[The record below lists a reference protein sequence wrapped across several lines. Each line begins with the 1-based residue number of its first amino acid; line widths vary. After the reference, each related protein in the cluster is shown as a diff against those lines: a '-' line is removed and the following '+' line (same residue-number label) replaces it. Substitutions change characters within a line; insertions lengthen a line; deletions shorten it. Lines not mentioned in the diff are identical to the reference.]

1 MMLRRIPRSML
12 MPVSNLSQF
21 SSLVT
26 TTPKILNDKND
37 FQGMKTRKY
46 QTTRPLLLSSQDD
59 SSLSYSE
66 RQGTYFSVT
75 INSLFHTETFV
86 FTVPT
91 DKLLTQPKPAYIHTH
106 FNTFSIQPINES
118 IDRSAKKGR
127 PVSPHVQVYAF
138 PITAISSITNRVTGV
153 ALSVGVTGIGC
164 ITLLGGDAPMLMSTI
179 GSSVVGPLA
188 KIVVSFP
195 LVYHY
200 LGGVRHYLWDN
211 DPEMLGNEAVTK
223 SSYYLFGATGA
234 ITLMLGLV

>member
-86 FTVPT
+86 FTC
-91 DKLLTQPKPAYIHTH
+91 TH
-106 FNTFSIQPINES
+106 CQIAN
-118 IDRSAKKGR
+118 
-127 PVSPHVQVYAF
+127 
-138 PITAISSITNRVTGV
+138 
-153 ALSVGVTGIGC
+153 
-164 ITLLGGDAPMLMSTI
+164 ST
-179 GSSVVGPLA
+179 
-188 KIVVSFP
+188 
-195 LVYHY
+195 
-200 LGGVRHYLWDN
+200 
-211 DPEMLGNEAVTK
+211 
-223 SSYYLFGATGA
+223 
-234 ITLMLGLV
+234 

>member
-86 FTVPT
+86 FTC
-91 DKLLTQPKPAYIHTH
+91 IHCQIA
-106 FNTFSIQPINES
+106 N
-118 IDRSAKKGR
+118 
-127 PVSPHVQVYAF
+127 
-138 PITAISSITNRVTGV
+138 
-153 ALSVGVTGIGC
+153 
-164 ITLLGGDAPMLMSTI
+164 ST
-179 GSSVVGPLA
+179 
-188 KIVVSFP
+188 
-195 LVYHY
+195 
-200 LGGVRHYLWDN
+200 
-211 DPEMLGNEAVTK
+211 
-223 SSYYLFGATGA
+223 
-234 ITLMLGLV
+234 

>member
-75 INSLFHTETFV
+75 INSLFRTETFV
-86 FTVPT
+86 FTC
-91 DKLLTQPKPAYIHTH
+91 TH
-106 FNTFSIQPINES
+106 CQIAN
-118 IDRSAKKGR
+118 
-127 PVSPHVQVYAF
+127 
-138 PITAISSITNRVTGV
+138 
-153 ALSVGVTGIGC
+153 
-164 ITLLGGDAPMLMSTI
+164 ST
-179 GSSVVGPLA
+179 
-188 KIVVSFP
+188 
-195 LVYHY
+195 
-200 LGGVRHYLWDN
+200 
-211 DPEMLGNEAVTK
+211 
-223 SSYYLFGATGA
+223 
-234 ITLMLGLV
+234 

>member
-26 TTPKILNDKND
+26 ATPKILNDKND

-86 FTVPT
+86 FTC
-91 DKLLTQPKPAYIHTH
+91 TH
-106 FNTFSIQPINES
+106 CQIAN
-118 IDRSAKKGR
+118 
-127 PVSPHVQVYAF
+127 
-138 PITAISSITNRVTGV
+138 
-153 ALSVGVTGIGC
+153 
-164 ITLLGGDAPMLMSTI
+164 ST
-179 GSSVVGPLA
+179 
-188 KIVVSFP
+188 
-195 LVYHY
+195 
-200 LGGVRHYLWDN
+200 
-211 DPEMLGNEAVTK
+211 
-223 SSYYLFGATGA
+223 
-234 ITLMLGLV
+234 

>member
-37 FQGMKTRKY
+37 FQGIKTRKY

-86 FTVPT
+86 FTC
-91 DKLLTQPKPAYIHTH
+91 TH
-106 FNTFSIQPINES
+106 CQIAN
-118 IDRSAKKGR
+118 
-127 PVSPHVQVYAF
+127 
-138 PITAISSITNRVTGV
+138 
-153 ALSVGVTGIGC
+153 
-164 ITLLGGDAPMLMSTI
+164 ST
-179 GSSVVGPLA
+179 
-188 KIVVSFP
+188 
-195 LVYHY
+195 
-200 LGGVRHYLWDN
+200 
-211 DPEMLGNEAVTK
+211 
-223 SSYYLFGATGA
+223 
-234 ITLMLGLV
+234 